1 MMRIGQLAQSAN
13 CTTETIRFY
22 EKEGLLPEPARTA
35 SNYRHYHQQHL
46 ERLCFIRNCR
56 SLDMTHD
63 EIRSLL
69 TFMDTPPESCTPVN
83 NLIDEHI
90 KHVDIRLAELQQLR
104 RSLVALR
111 KKCATTQAVPDC
123 GIIRGLTAMD
133 PEPTSRSGSHVD

>member
-1 MMRIGQLAQSAN
+1 MRIGQLAQSAN

-56 SLDMTHD
+56 SLDMTLD
-63 EIRSLL
+63 EIRSVL

-83 NLIDEHI
+83 NLIDEPI
-90 KHVDIRLAELQQLR
+90 KPAAILLAELQHSR

-111 KKCATTQAVPDC
+111 K
-123 GIIRGLTAMD
+123 
-133 PEPTSRSGSHVD
+133 